1 MEKRQHNPL
10 DTRRRFD
17 VYETSVQ
24 RRRLRRDILLTFKRR
39 CVSTRNP
46 IESVKETHF
55 FKLPVILY
63 YCSRTEAYLGL
74 PYG

>member
-24 RRRLRRDILLTFKRR
+24 RRRRRRDILLTLKRR

-46 IESVKETHF
+46 TESVKETHL
-55 FKLPVILY
+55 FKLSVYIIL
-63 YCSRTEAYLGL
+63 L
-74 PYG
+74 